1 LIIVAALS
9 LAAYGQSSA
18 PNGHPASGVA
28 LPRNVVVPINVVQRF
43 FPDITQE
50 VSTGENAAAVGA
62 PKATR
67 LVIYANSNRSKK
79 VTISVDQYASSSEA
93 SAAFQEAVEKSRTVP
108 GFKPLSVPVVG
119 EQIMAGIVTQGTETH
134 VGIGALDGSLIVGAT
149 LAGYEATPDNTNS
162 LVALIRNEDASAKKV
177 LAGKRSR

>member
-1 LIIVAALS
+1 M
-9 LAAYGQSSA
+9 
-18 PNGHPASGVA
+18 
-28 LPRNVVVPINVVQRF
+28 
-43 FPDITQE
+43 
-50 VSTGENAAAVGA
+50 
-62 PKATR
+62 
-67 LVIYANSNRSKK
+67 
-79 VTISVDQYASSSEA
+79 TISVDQYASSSEA